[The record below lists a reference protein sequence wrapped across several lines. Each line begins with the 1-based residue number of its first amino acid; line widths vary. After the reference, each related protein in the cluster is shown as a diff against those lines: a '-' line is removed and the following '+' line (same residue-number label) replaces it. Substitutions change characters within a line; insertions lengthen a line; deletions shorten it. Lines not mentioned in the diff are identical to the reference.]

1 MAIVERPTAP
11 LELTGSSTVDRP
23 LGGFTRPQATTGW
36 KSWLTSVDHKRIG
49 VMYGAAALFFF
60 TLGGFEAV
68 LIRLQLAAPGQK
80 LYSADL
86 YNQLFT
92 MHGVTMIFLVVIP
105 LGAAFMNYLMPLQI
119 GARDVAF
126 PRLNAFSFWCFL
138 GGGLMLNTSWF
149 LGGGADGGWFAYAPN
164 TGVTFS
170 PSHGMDFYA
179 LGLQITGIASLV
191 GAINL
196 VVTVLNMRAPGMTMM
211 KMPVFTWMA
220 LVTQLLLVF
229 AIPVISVALFLL
241 TFDRLFDANFFN
253 VSQGAD
259 PLLWEH
265 LFWIFGHPE
274 VYILILPAFGI
285 VSEIIPVFSRK
296 PIFGYPFMVFSGI
309 AIGFMGW
316 GVWAHHM
323 FASGMGPL
331 SVAAFSLSTMFIA
344 VPTGVKILNW
354 LATMWGGK
362 LRFTTPMLFA
372 IGLVTMFT
380 IGGLSGVTHAVA
392 PSDTQQ
398 TDTYYIVAH
407 FHYVIFGGALLGF
420 LGGMYFWWP
429 KVFGYTLS
437 ETLGKW
443 HFWTILIG
451 FNLTFGPMH
460 ILGLQ
465 GMPRRMHTYVA
476 GYGFDFWNLM
486 STIGALIIGVSM
498 LIFAWNILTSW
509 RAHRA
514 NPVNAGPDPWDA
526 RSLEWMVQS
535 PVPAHNFD
543 EPPTVSHLDEF
554 WHRKY
559 QEDATGKVVRVAT
572 GAEVAQKGDATDV
585 HLPSP
590 SYWPLV
596 TAAGLPVIGYG
607 LIFNLGLAALGALI
621 VVIGAFGWGYEP
633 ADDPEAHHGPHGHD
647 GHDDGHDGA
656 EADRDDVDGADEAD
670 SAGEPVAGS
679 GEPEPA
685 GVSASTAP
693 APASD
698 EKASSDD

>member
-1 MAIVERPTAP
+1 MAIVEQQAP
-11 LELTGSSTVDRP
+11 QLELTTGGPATIRP
-23 LGGFTRPQATTGW
+23 LGGMTRPQATTGW
-36 KSWLTSVDHKRIG
+36 RSWLTTVDHKRIG
-49 VMYGAAALFFF
+49 IMYGGSAMFFF
-60 TLGGFEAV
+60 AIGGFEAL
-68 LIRLQLAAPGQK
+68 LIRLQLAAPEGK

-105 LGAAFMNYLMPLQI
+105 LGAAFMNYLMPLQV

-138 GGGLMLNTSWF
+138 AGGLMLNTSWF

-164 TGVTFS
+164 TGVVFS

-179 LGLQITGIASLV
+179 IGLQLTGIASLV

-196 VVTVLNMRAPGMTMM
+196 VVTVLNMRAPGMTLM
-211 KMPVFTWMA
+211 KMPVFTWMGF
-220 LVTQLLLVF
+220 VTQLLLVF
-229 AIPVISVALFLL
+229 ALPVISVALFLL
-241 TFDRLFDANFFN
+241 TFARLFNANFFN

-331 SVAAFSLSTMFIA
+331 SVAAFAMSTMFIA

-362 LRFTTPMLFA
+362 LWFTTPMLFA

-407 FHYVIFGGALLGF
+407 FHYVIFGGALFGF
-420 LGGMYFWWP
+420 IGGLYFWWP
-429 KVFGYTLS
+429 KVFGFMLS
-437 ETLGKW
+437 EKLGKW
-443 HFWTILIG
+443 HFWTLLIG

-476 GYGFDFWNLM
+476 GYGFEFWNM
-486 STIGALIIGVSM
+486 VATIGAFVIFVSM
-498 LIFAWNILTSW
+498 SIFAANLLLSW
-509 RAHRA
+509 RSHRRH
-514 NPVNAGPDPWDA
+514 PVEVGPDPWDS
-526 RSLEWMVQS
+526 RSLEWMVPS

-543 EPPTVSHLDEF
+543 EVPTVSHLDEF

-559 QEDATGKVVRVAT
+559 GEDATGKVVRIAT
-572 GAEVAQKGDATDV
+572 GAEVAQKGDAKDV

-596 TAAGLPVIGYG
+596 VPVGLVLIGYG
-607 LIFNLGLAALGALI
+607 LIFNLAFAAVGAVIVVLAAFA
-621 VVIGAFGWGYEP
+621 WGYEP
-633 ADDPEAHHGPHGHD
+633 ADDPEAHHGHAGHD
-647 GHDDGHDGA
+647 GHGDGHDGG
-656 EADRDDVDGADEAD
+656 DGDGDGGGDGHDE
-670 SAGEPVAGS
+670 EPVAVGAGTGAT
-679 GEPEPA
+679 GEEA
-685 GVSASTAP
+685 
-693 APASD
+693 ASD
-698 EKASSDD
+698 D

>member
-1 MAIVERPTAP
+1 MAIVEQQAP
-11 LELTGSSTVDRP
+11 LELTTGGPTTLRP
-23 LGGFTRPQATTGW
+23 LGGMTRPQATTGW
-36 KSWLTSVDHKRIG
+36 KSWLTTVDHKRIG
-49 VMYGAAALFFF
+49 IMYGAAAMFFF
-60 TLGGFEAV
+60 AIGGFEAL
-68 LIRLQLAAPGQK
+68 LIRLQLAAPEGK

-105 LGAAFMNYLMPLQI
+105 LGAAFMNYLMPLQV

-138 GGGLMLNTSWF
+138 AGGLMLNTSWF

-164 TGVTFS
+164 TGVVFS

-179 LGLQITGIASLV
+179 IGLQMTGIASLV

-196 VVTVLNMRAPGMTMM
+196 VVTVLNMRAPGMTLM
-211 KMPVFTWMA
+211 KMPVFTWMGF
-220 LVTQLLLVF
+220 VTQLLLVF
-229 AIPVISVALFLL
+229 ALPVISVALFLL
-241 TFDRLFDANFFN
+241 TFARLFNANFFN

-331 SVAAFSLSTMFIA
+331 SVAAFAMSTMFIA

-362 LRFTTPMLFA
+362 LWFTTPMLFA

-407 FHYVIFGGALLGF
+407 FHYVIFGGALFGF
-420 LGGMYFWWP
+420 IGGLYFWWP
-429 KVFGYTLS
+429 KVFGFMLS
-437 ETLGKW
+437 EKLGKW
-443 HFWTILIG
+443 HFWTLLIG

-465 GMPRRMHTYVA
+465 GMPRRMHTYVK
-476 GYGFDFWNLM
+476 GYGFELWNM
-486 STIGALIIGVSM
+486 VATIGAFVIFVSM
-498 LIFAWNILTSW
+498 SIFAANLLLSW
-509 RAHRA
+509 RSHRRH
-514 NPVNAGPDPWDA
+514 PVEVGPDPWDS
-526 RSLEWMVQS
+526 RSLEWMVPS

-543 EPPTVSHLDEF
+543 EVPTVSHLDEF

-559 QEDATGKVVRVAT
+559 GEDATGKVVRIAT
-572 GAEVAQKGDATDV
+572 GAEVAQKGDAKDV

-596 TAAGLPVIGYG
+596 VPVGLVLIGYG
-607 LIFNLGLAALGALI
+607 LIFNLAFAAVGAVIVVLAAFA
-621 VVIGAFGWGYEP
+621 WGYEP
-633 ADDPEAHHGPHGHD
+633 ADDPEAHHGHAGHD
-647 GHDDGHDGA
+647 GHGDGHDGG
-656 EADRDDVDGADEAD
+656 DSDGDGGGDGHDE
-670 SAGEPVAGS
+670 EPVAVGAGTGAT
-679 GEPEPA
+679 GEEA
-685 GVSASTAP
+685 
-693 APASD
+693 ASD
-698 EKASSDD
+698 D